1 MIFSKICMCF
11 KLKSAAESNWCFVV
25 GASDGKNKGGLVGL
39 LDLNS
44 LVCLVHFVLPTKTA
58 GDAHQTIHCGTTL
71 LPLSL

>member
-1 MIFSKICMCF
+1 M
-11 KLKSAAESNWCFVV
+11 V